1 MKTNATAMLAGAERK
16 AKSLDAALMALRVI
30 HTWATYDDGSALDPR
45 DVARLC
51 AKVLDMGRP
60 PPGTLDRPRHVCAV
74 CGEPIDANEAF
85 ITRPVSWNRRPE
97 HVHLTCID
105 QALAKREK
113 S

>member
-1 MKTNATAMLAGAERK
+1 MASRMTGSNISGL
-16 AKSLDAALMALRVI
+16 ALMALRVI
-30 HTWATYDDGSALDPR
+30 HTWSTHDGGSALDPR

-74 CGEPIDANEAF
+74 CGEPIDANEALV
-85 ITRPVSWNRRPE
+85 THPASWSSPSE
-97 HVHLTCID
+97 HVHLTCMD
-105 QALAKREK
+105 QALARREK